1 MEPRQTR
8 SMAASQPA
16 QPPKQE
22 AYAQASNPVSHA
34 PQEQRDPSQQTRH
47 HGDSPATITRSAQSE
62 PSSDEARARLESK
75 RQQEKRQ
82 EQKASNVDLEY
93 GIEQQPAEGY
103 IADAVE
109 RKGMGT
115 DRAQAGAHAGPVGSA
130 AGPGHPGFGEQR
142 DLASE
147 MDRKRAEHDRVLGER
162 VGQSPA
168 APDTDVAER
177 EAVRQQK
184 LKQNE
189 NVDVKEAVK
198 EATGEPVASPSAK

>member
-1 MEPRQTR
+1 MEPRVTR
-8 SMAASQPA
+8 SMAASQPP

-34 PQEQRDPSQQTRH
+34 PQEQRDSQQTRH
-47 HGDSPATITRSAQSE
+47 RGDPPATITRSPQSQ
-62 PSSDEARARLESK
+62 PSNDEARARLESQ
-75 RQQEKRQ
+75 RQQEKR
-82 EQKASNVDLEY
+82 ETQKGSNVDLEY
-93 GIEQQPAEGY
+93 GVEEQPAEGY

-115 DRAQAGAHAGPVGSA
+115 KRAQAGAHAGPVGSA

-147 MDRKRAEHDRVLGER
+147 MDRKGAEHDRVLGNR

-168 APDTDVAER
+168 PPDTDVAER

-184 LKQNE
+184 LKQDE
-189 NVDVKEAVK
+189 NVDVKKAVN
-198 EATGEPVASPSAK
+198 EATGEPVASPSTQ